1 MIPGTRPVE
10 IRSAYFTSAVAF
22 VQANRF
28 RTRVMEQMD
37 KAMGDLD
44 LFIGS
49 RQALTNRTG
58 HPVISMPSGF
68 YRGSPTA
75 LHFTGKLF
83 GDSEILLL
91 AHAFQAATDHQ
102 VKHPSL

>member
-1 MIPGTRPVE
+1 
-10 IRSAYFTSAVAF
+10 
-22 VQANRF
+22 
-28 RTRVMEQMD
+28 MEQMD

-49 RQALTNRTG
+49 QQALTNRTG
-58 HPVISMPSGF
+58 HPVVSMPSGF
-68 YRGSPTA
+68 HRGSPTA

-91 AHAFQAATDHQ
+91 AHAFQAATDHHLR
-102 VKHPSL
+102 HPPL